1 MMSSCKQLDFYYDEK
16 ENNGQDNYGQ
26 EVSSYRRRMKE
37 PAMLMPKERL
47 SRMGVEYYSGDK
59 ELPSNMDEKIVKN
72 TTSTPSQVVA
82 VSTSTTSATQQKE
95 EGKGQRNLVYV
106 VAAAV
111 VAYFAMNQ
119 ME

>member
-1 MMSSCKQLDFYYDEK
+1 MSSCKQLDFYYDENEK
-16 ENNGQDNYGQ
+16 ENNGVD
-26 EVSSYRRRMKE
+26 ELVKRYRIGMKE
-37 PAMLMPKERL
+37 PAMLMPQEKL
-47 SRMGVEYYSGDK
+47 SRMGVEYYSDDQ

-72 TTSTPSQVVA
+72 TSSTPSQVVA
-82 VSTSTTSATQQKE
+82 VSSSTTSATQQKE
-95 EGKGQRNLVYV
+95 EGKGRRNLVYV